1 MAQKRVSDAFLVNIG
16 QLDHYVVFGT
26 KSGGIQDFQRG
37 KMCPIGVKQTPQT
50 PPEPPKKH
58 PNSPSSMSTCASNHG
73 KEDHVGTIL
82 QDTHRIK
89 GVGGTWAEP
98 RE

>member
-37 KMCPIGVKQTPQT
+37 KMCPIGVKQTP
-50 PPEPPKKH
+50 PDPPKT
-58 PNSPSSMSTCASNHG
+58 PLNSPKLISDPPYNQYNPSRYF
-73 KEDHVGTIL
+73 I
-82 QDTHRIK
+82 TH
-89 GVGGTWAEP
+89 
-98 RE
+98 